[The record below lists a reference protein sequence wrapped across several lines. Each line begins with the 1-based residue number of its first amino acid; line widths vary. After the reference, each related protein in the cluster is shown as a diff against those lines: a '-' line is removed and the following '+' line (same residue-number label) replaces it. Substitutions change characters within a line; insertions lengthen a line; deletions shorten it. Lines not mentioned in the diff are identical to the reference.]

1 MSDSESG
8 SATSSSEVDC
18 DANTASQTLTFTFK
32 AVEALYHEG
41 STGQICRACGERN
54 KRYYRLVL
62 TNGGDAVI
70 CRTCFSDAG
79 GRETGYD
86 LKRSY

>member
-1 MSDSESG
+1 MSDRESG
-8 SATSSSEVDC
+8 SVTSSSEVDG
-18 DANTASQTLTFTFK
+18 DAAAFQTLTFMFK
-32 AVEALYHEG
+32 AVGALYHEG

-70 CRTCFSDAG
+70 CRACFSDAG